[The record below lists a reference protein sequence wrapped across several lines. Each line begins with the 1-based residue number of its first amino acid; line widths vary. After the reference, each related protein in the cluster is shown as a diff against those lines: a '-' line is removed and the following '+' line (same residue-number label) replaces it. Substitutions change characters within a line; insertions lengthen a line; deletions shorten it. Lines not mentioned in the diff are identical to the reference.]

1 MVLINLV
8 ALIPWYFL
16 SGSIFRIFRMFHP
29 FRFFSETGMWMYFFR
44 RLWVAVVNLGC
55 IHCQFF
61 WMILLFDRSS
71 PSVTPPHPAVF
82 PVMAPVQDATNKAA
96 SSLNGRLRSISRD
109 GSSVED
115 HQLESDAQP
124 SNGLKKPQENGHGGP
139 NFLVALY
146 GCTGYGEMALK
157 PSAGGMML
165 SNHVSSSGAPGAW
178 DSNASLFTWDEDART
193 VLLAWAVVD
202 VKLNKVTGASL
213 WGVSFAVSIPFYF
226 SPWFLAVLFISC
238 RWGGGGGGGSLVG
251 FTWGSW

>member
-1 MVLINLV
+1 M
-8 ALIPWYFL
+8 YFL
-16 SGSIFRIFRMFHP
+16 P
-29 FRFFSETGMWMYFFR
+29 
-44 RLWVAVVNLGC
+44 RLWVVVVNFGC
-55 IHCQFF
+55 IYCQLF
-61 WMILLFDRSS
+61 WRILLFDRSS
-71 PSVTPPHPAVF
+71 PSVTPPYPAVF
-82 PVMAPVQDATNKAA
+82 PAMAPVQDATNKAA
-96 SSLNGRLRSISRD
+96 SSLNGRSRSISCD

-202 VKLNKVTGASL
+202 VKLNKVTGAFL
-213 WGVSFAVSIPFYF
+213 WGVSFAVSISFCFFPM
-226 SPWFLAVLFISC
+226 VVC
-238 RWGGGGGGGSLVG
+238 RIFHILPVGGGGFSCGIYLGFLVNFGLGYCSSLFACFRIAG
-251 FTWGSW
+251 TKDAALWRFFGYYNTE